1 MPSEKIIVDGVGIGG
16 LKIRELLTPLSSRG
30 SVIHNFIAS
39 FRPTV
44 IALMIG
50 SNDIGETDH
59 AELLNLYLRLISE
72 LKSKYGNIKIVATQ
86 LLPRYGFAASANYN
100 EKAWNFNQDLAAMTA
115 NDNSVTM
122 KFVQFKFPWDL
133 PKGKYLQNKRFFNNG
148 GVHLTEAGYYRL
160 FRDLRQIPIN
170 ELKN

>member
-1 MPSEKIIVDGVGIGG
+1 M
-16 LKIRELLTPLSSRG
+16 L
-30 SVIHNFIAS
+30 
-39 FRPTV
+39 
-44 IALMIG
+44 IG
-50 SNDIGETDH
+50 SNIIGEIDN

-72 LKSKYGNIKIVATQ
+72 PKSKYGNIKIVATQ

-100 EKAWNFNQDLAAMTA
+100 GKAWNFNQDLAAMTA

-148 GVHLTEAGYYRL
+148 GVGGVHLTEVGYYRL